1 MAAAAFVAAAAIG
14 VSGCGKPSRTVD
26 PTDVA
31 EHSSVAATSATP
43 APPTATSAAAPPAQ
57 PECAQPVPGFDCD
70 FQNRIAAVQTYLNS
84 RPGTTGV
91 VLHDMRT
98 GAVWENDHATD
109 STWTASTIKLAM
121 VVDLFTRD
129 RAGEIDLTD
138 DDRALIRAM
147 LHSSD
152 DDAADELWYR
162 YAGGDHMSFN
172 DNFPTYGLTSLKP
185 QKGYSKYYPY
195 WGFQKCT
202 PEDLDR
208 LIHYVLT
215 DLPADERGYIIGEM
229 RTVDPDQQWGVWGAG
244 KAAQPGNK
252 NGWSEE
258 DGGWVMNTVGF
269 VGPDQR
275 YTLSAMNNLRGEG
288 DYDTG
293 RETVTHVAELLF
305 TGRY

>member
-14 VSGCGKPSRTVD
+14 MSGCSADPPPRTQ
-26 PTDVA
+26 PAAASSHT
-31 EHSSVAATSATP
+31 SSVAVSTPPPP
-43 APPTATSAAAPPAQ
+43 APTPQ
-57 PECAQPVPGFDCD
+57 CAQPVPGFDCD
-70 FQNRIAAVQTYLNS
+70 FQNRIAAAQAYLDS

-91 VLHDMRT
+91 VLHDTQT

-109 STWTASTIKLAM
+109 PTWTASTIKLAM

-129 RAGEIDLTD
+129 RAGEITLTD
-138 DDRALIRAM
+138 DDRALIKAM

-152 DDAADELWYR
+152 DNAADTLWYR

-172 DNFPTYGLTSLKP
+172 DNFPTYGMTSLAP

-244 KAAQPGNK
+244 EAAQPGNK
-252 NGWSEE
+252 DGWSKE

-275 YTLSAMNNLRGEG
+275 FTLAAMNNLRGEG

-305 TGRY
+305 KGRY